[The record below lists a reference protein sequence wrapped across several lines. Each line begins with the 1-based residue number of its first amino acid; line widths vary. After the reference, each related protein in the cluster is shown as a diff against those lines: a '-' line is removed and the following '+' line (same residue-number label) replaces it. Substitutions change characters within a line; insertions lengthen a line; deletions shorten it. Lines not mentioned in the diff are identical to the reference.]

1 MAFKQASNILQATD
15 ETGPGVVNNSIH
27 MDTDADDLAALNN
40 ENYDCINSACDSDN
54 ADDND
59 GSDSDNAGSIDSH
72 GSDLSGFDSDDDT
85 YDDVYAFKMESHI
98 IQKKIANLKT
108 FNLSNL
114 SRTDLGIC
122 CTQGQFCC
130 FRCAYNFGFNRTLS
144 DAKLIER
151 VASGLKPVG
160 GIAKYKPN
168 QNVRQQIIDAG
179 LEILV
184 DGVRNRW
191 GAKMYYFARTDIANK
206 FFSDFVNL
214 SALQDIA
221 GIILPDVQIRH
232 HAADPS
238 FYNELDNIV
247 ARGICYGYPF
257 WSSIAIFFKEN
268 ECNDADGISG
278 PDDSDDDNSE
288 DNDDSE
294 DNDNDV
300 DADNLGVLDNKN
312 YNCVDS
318 ACDSDNANDDG
329 HGSDSDNA
337 DDDDSQCGDQS
348 GVDSDD
354 DTYDDVYAFKMETPI
369 IRQNLNYLEHY
380 IDQKY
385 FLTKNLGICCTPGQL
400 CCSRCAY
407 NIRFRGGSP
416 HYCLDDALLI
426 KRVASGLKPVGS
438 IPVREPSETVR
449 SQIIDAGLELLV
461 DGLKN
466 KWGMVVYYFAR
477 TDIADKFFSDFV
489 NLATLREIT
498 GFDLPNIQIREHVI
512 NPAFYNESDFIV
524 ARGICYGYPIWSSIA
539 LYFLNNFL

>member
-288 DNDDSE
+288 DNDD
-294 DNDNDV
+294 DV
-300 DADNLGVLDNKN
+300 DDCAAHAVL
-312 YNCVDS
+312 VES
-318 ACDSDNANDDG
+318 
-329 HGSDSDNA
+329 
-337 DDDDSQCGDQS
+337 
-348 GVDSDD
+348 
-354 DTYDDVYAFKMETPI
+354 PI
-369 IRQNLNYLEHY
+369 IRQNLNYLENY
-380 IDQKY
+380 IDQKN
-385 FLTKNLGICCTPGQL
+385 FICQNLCICCSPGQL
-400 CCSRCAY
+400 CCPRCAY

-426 KRVASGLKPVGS
+426 KRVASGLKPVGC
-438 IPVREPSETVR
+438 IPVCEPSEALR

-489 NLATLREIT
+489 NLATLRDIT

-539 LYFLNNFL
+539 LYFLNNF

>member
-1 MAFKQASNILQATD
+1 MACKQASYISQAAD
-15 ETGPGVVNNSIH
+15 KIGLGVVDNSID
-27 MDTDADDLAALNN
+27 METDADDLAALDNK
-40 ENYDCINSACDSDN
+40 NYNCVDSACDLDN
-54 ADDND
+54 ANDDDDD
-59 GSDSDNAGSIDSH
+59 GSDSDNADDDDSQC
-72 GSDLSGFDSDDDT
+72 GDQSGVDSDDDT

-168 QNVRQQIIDAG
+168 QNVRQQIIEAG

-206 FFSDFVNL
+206 FFSDFINL
-214 SALQDIA
+214 TTLRDIT
-221 GIILPDVQIRH
+221 GFDLPNIQIRQ
-232 HAADPS
+232 HATDPS

-257 WSSIAIFFKEN
+257 WSSIAIFFKKN

-288 DNDDSE
+288 DNDD
-294 DNDNDV
+294 DV
-300 DADNLGVLDNKN
+300 DDCAAHAVL
-312 YNCVDS
+312 VES
-318 ACDSDNANDDG
+318 
-329 HGSDSDNA
+329 
-337 DDDDSQCGDQS
+337 
-348 GVDSDD
+348 
-354 DTYDDVYAFKMETPI
+354 PI
-369 IRQNLNYLEHY
+369 IRQNLNYLENY
-380 IDQKY
+380 IDQKN
-385 FLTKNLGICCTPGQL
+385 FICQNLCICCSPGQL
-400 CCSRCAY
+400 CCPRCAY

-438 IPVREPSETVR
+438 IPVREPSEALR

-477 TDIADKFFSDFV
+477 TDVADKFFSDFV
-489 NLATLREIT
+489 NLATLRDIT
-498 GFDLPNIQIREHVI
+498 GFDLPNIQIRKHVI

-539 LYFLNNFL
+539 LYFLNNF

>member
-1 MAFKQASNILQATD
+1 M
-15 ETGPGVVNNSIH
+15 
-27 MDTDADDLAALNN
+27 
-40 ENYDCINSACDSDN
+40 
-54 ADDND
+54 
-59 GSDSDNAGSIDSH
+59 
-72 GSDLSGFDSDDDT
+72 LS
-85 YDDVYAFKMESHI
+85 K
-98 IQKKIANLKT
+98 KKIAHLKT
-108 FNLSNL
+108 FDLSNL
-114 SRTDLGIC
+114 FRTDLGIC
-122 CTQGQFCC
+122 CTPGQFCC

-151 VASGLKPVG
+151 VASGLKPIG

-168 QNVRQQIIDAG
+168 QNVRQQIIEAG

-214 SALQDIA
+214 SALQDIT
-221 GIILPDVQIRH
+221 GIILPDVQIRQ
-232 HAADPS
+232 HATDPS

-257 WSSIAIFFKEN
+257 WSSIAIFFKKN

-278 PDDSDDDNSE
+278 PDDSEDADDSE
-288 DNDDSE
+288 DNDDS
-294 DNDNDV
+294 
-300 DADNLGVLDNKN
+300 
-312 YNCVDS
+312 
-318 ACDSDNANDDG
+318 
-329 HGSDSDNA
+329 
-337 DDDDSQCGDQS
+337 DDDDSEDNDDYNGLS
-348 GVDSDD
+348 GLDDSEI
-354 DTYDDVYAFKMETPI
+354 DDVDDCAAHAVLLETPI

-407 NIRFRGGSP
+407 NIRFRGGSS

-426 KRVASGLKPVGS
+426 KRVASGLKPVGC
-438 IPVREPSETVR
+438 IPVCEPSEALR

-489 NLATLREIT
+489 NLATLRDIT
-498 GFDLPNIQIREHVI
+498 GFDLSNIQIREHVI
-512 NPAFYNESDFIV
+512 NPAFYNELDNIV
-524 ARGICYGYPIWSSIA
+524 ARGICYGYPFWSSIA
-539 LYFLNNFL
+539 LYFLNNF

>member
-1 MAFKQASNILQATD
+1 MALRQASNISQAAD
-15 ETGPGVVNNSIH
+15 KIGLGVVNNSID
-27 MDTDADDLAALNN
+27 METDADDLAALDNK
-40 ENYDCINSACDSDN
+40 NYNCVDSACDLDN
-54 ADDND
+54 ANDDDDD
-59 GSDSDNAGSIDSH
+59 GSDSDNADDDDSQC
-72 GSDLSGFDSDDDT
+72 GDQSGVDSDDDT

-130 FRCAYNFGFNRTLS
+130 FRCSYNFGFNRTLS

-191 GAKMYYFARTDIANK
+191 GAKMYYFARTDIADK
-206 FFSDFVNL
+206 FFSDFINL
-214 SALQDIA
+214 TTLRDIT
-221 GIILPDVQIRH
+221 GFDLPNIQIRN
-232 HAADPS
+232 HATDPA
-238 FYNELDNIV
+238 FYNELDNIF

-257 WSSIAIFFKEN
+257 WSSIAIFFKQN
-268 ECNDADGISG
+268 ECNGISG

-288 DNDDSE
+288 DNDDS
-294 DNDNDV
+294 
-300 DADNLGVLDNKN
+300 
-312 YNCVDS
+312 
-318 ACDSDNANDDG
+318 
-329 HGSDSDNA
+329 

-354 DTYDDVYAFKMETPI
+354 DTYDDVYAFKMESHI
-369 IRQNLNYLEHY
+369 IQKKIAHLKTFNLSN
-380 IDQKY
+380 ISRTD
-385 FLTKNLGICCTPGQL
+385 LGICCTPGQL
-400 CCSRCAY
+400 CCFRCAY
-407 NIRFRGGSP
+407 NIRFRGGSS

-426 KRVASGLKPVGS
+426 KRVASGLKPVGC
-438 IPVREPSETVR
+438 IPVCEPSEALR
-449 SQIIDAGLELLV
+449 LQIIDAGLELLV

-466 KWGMVVYYFAR
+466 KWGMIVYYFAR
-477 TDIADKFFSDFV
+477 TDVADKFFSDFV
-489 NLATLREIT
+489 NLATLRDIT
-498 GFDLPNIQIREHVI
+498 GIILPDVQIRQHVI

-539 LYFLNNFL
+539 LYFLNNF